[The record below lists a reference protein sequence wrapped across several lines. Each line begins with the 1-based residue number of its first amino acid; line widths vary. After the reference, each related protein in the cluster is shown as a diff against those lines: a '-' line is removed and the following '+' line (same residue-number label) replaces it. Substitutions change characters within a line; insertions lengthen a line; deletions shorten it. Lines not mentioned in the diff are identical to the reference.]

1 MIKYNFVWL
10 DEIIKFGWLSKPYKG
25 IGVCFEQTIK
35 GEDLVMSSLLPNSGS
50 YPLMFQVF

>member
-1 MIKYNFVWL
+1 MINYNFVWL

-35 GEDLVMSSLLPNSGS
+35 GEDFCSLWIGNTGNVILTSH
-50 YPLMFQVF
+50 LR